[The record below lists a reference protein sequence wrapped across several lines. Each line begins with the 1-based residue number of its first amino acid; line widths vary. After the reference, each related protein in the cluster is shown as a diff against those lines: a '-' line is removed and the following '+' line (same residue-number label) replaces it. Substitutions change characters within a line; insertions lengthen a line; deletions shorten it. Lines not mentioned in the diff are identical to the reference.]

1 MLVLWSFSSCI
12 CGRFG
17 CVFPCHNLSL
27 RIMSYSIFAVI
38 FAAHLLS
45 RSQQRESLIANAM
58 YSCVSIAY
66 LLNYIDESIRNPM
79 WIEIKQLNSINS
91 FFLSECLEDLSLNR
105 PIFDFFRTAL
115 AYERLQQITPIIIH
129 SLGEQTSGTVVY
141 QLSLPTP
148 VTIPEHTLKS
158 IPFLVT
164 RVMVE
169 SFFYYSSYFSAMNS
183 QGKLL
188 TAYNLTPMKNFLPTI
203 VVYSRVNKADFSDK
217 SMYRILWPIQH
228 IR

>member
-66 LLNYIDESIRNPM
+66 LLNYIDESIRNP
-79 WIEIKQLNSINS
+79 
-91 FFLSECLEDLSLNR
+91 
-105 PIFDFFRTAL
+105 
-115 AYERLQQITPIIIH
+115 
-129 SLGEQTSGTVVY
+129 
-141 QLSLPTP
+141 LPTP

-203 VVYSRVNKADFSDK
+203 VVYSRVNKADFSYK
-217 SMYRILWPIQH
+217 LMYRILWPIQR